1 MMNSGLLMSVFS
13 TGDINTNTPTLK
25 EKEEEKKQN
34 RKQQQQKSPFGIND
48 GALTVFPSDTHQL
61 LQWFLRLAVSETA
74 ACMKFRAAE
83 WKVP

>member
-25 EKEEEKKQN
+25 EKEEEKN
-34 RKQQQQKSPFGIND
+34 RKQQQQLKSPFGIND
-48 GALTVFPSDTHQL
+48 GALTVFPSETHQL
-61 LQWFLRLAVSETA
+61 LQRFLRLAVSETA

>member
-1 MMNSGLLMSVFS
+1 MMNSSLLMSVYS
-13 TGDINTNTPTLK
+13 IGDINTNTPTLK
-25 EKEEEKKQN
+25 EKEEENNN

-61 LQWFLRLAVSETA
+61 LQQFLRLAVSETE

>member
-1 MMNSGLLMSVFS
+1 MMNSGLLMLVFS
-13 TGDINTNTPTLK
+13 TDDINTNTPTLK
-25 EKEEEKKQN
+25 EKEEEKN

-48 GALTVFPSDTHQL
+48 GALTVFPTDTHQL
-61 LQWFLRLAVSETA
+61 LQRFLRLAVSETA

>member
-1 MMNSGLLMSVFS
+1 MNSGLLMSVFS

-25 EKEEEKKQN
+25 EKEEKERKKEK
-34 RKQQQQKSPFGIND
+34 KSPFGIND

-61 LQWFLRLAVSETA
+61 LQRFLRLAVSETA
-74 ACMKFRAAE
+74 ACMKFRAEE

>member
-13 TGDINTNTPTLK
+13 TDDINTNTPTLK
-25 EKEEEKKQN
+25 EKEEEKN

-61 LQWFLRLAVSETA
+61 LQRFLRLAVSETA